1 MTIGGVLAERVGR
14 IALDL
19 FFPARC
25 VGCGAGGSFVC
36 PACAAALPSAAPPR
50 CPRCWRPGVDR
61 VCEACRL
68 DPPPFDGLFAA
79 YVYNGLSR
87 ELVHHLKYRETAALA
102 TPMASLLAQ
111 ALAGR
116 APPAGVIVPVPLSG
130 VRRRTRGY
138 NQSEA
143 LARALGRELGLPVA
157 PRTLSR
163 RRHTPPQARSAG
175 AEERRRNVEGA
186 FAARAAEAAGRR
198 VLLLDDVT
206 TTGATLR
213 ACAGALRE
221 AGASSV
227 WAVAFA
233 RED

>member
-1 MTIGGVLAERVGR
+1 MTVGAALAGRVAR

-19 FFPARC
+19 LFPARC
-25 VGCGAGGSFVC
+25 VGCGAGGTFVC
-36 PACAAALPSAAPPR
+36 AACVAALPEAAAPR
-50 CPRCWRPGVDR
+50 CSRCWRPGVDG
-61 VCEACRL
+61 VCRPCLL
-68 DPPPFDGLFAA
+68 DPPPFDALFAA
-79 YVYNGLSR
+79 YVYSGLAR
-87 ELVHHLKYRETAALA
+87 ELVHHLKYRETTALA
-102 TPMASLLAQ
+102 APMASLLAG

-116 APPAGVIVPVPLSG
+116 TSAVDVIVPVPLSG

-143 LARALGRELGLPVA
+143 LARALGRELGLPVSTRA
-157 PRTLSR
+157 LSR
-163 RRHTPPQARSAG
+163 RRHAPPQARSAG
-175 AEERRRNVEGA
+175 AEERLVNVQGA
-186 FAARAAEAAGRR
+186 FAARADEADGRR

-213 ACAGALRE
+213 SSAGALRE
-221 AGASSV
+221 AGARWV

>member
-19 FFPARC
+19 IFPARC
-25 VGCGAGGSFVC
+25 VGCGAGGSFIC
-36 PACAAALPSAAPPR
+36 PTCAAALPEAAQPR
-50 CPRCWRPGVDR
+50 CPRCWRPGAAA
-61 VCEACRL
+61 VCDSCRL

-79 YVYNGLSR
+79 YVYSGLAR

-102 TPMASLLAQ
+102 APMASLLAQ
-111 ALAGR
+111 ALAAR
-116 APPAGVIVPVPLSG
+116 APPADLIVPVPLSG
-130 VRRRTRGY
+130 ARRRARGY

-143 LARALGRELGLPVA
+143 LARSLGRELGLPVSRRA
-157 PRTLSR
+157 LSR
-163 RRHTPPQARSAG
+163 RRHTLPQARSHG

-186 FAARAAEAAGRR
+186 FAARADEASGRR

-213 ACAGALRE
+213 ACAGALQE
-221 AGASSV
+221 AGAASV